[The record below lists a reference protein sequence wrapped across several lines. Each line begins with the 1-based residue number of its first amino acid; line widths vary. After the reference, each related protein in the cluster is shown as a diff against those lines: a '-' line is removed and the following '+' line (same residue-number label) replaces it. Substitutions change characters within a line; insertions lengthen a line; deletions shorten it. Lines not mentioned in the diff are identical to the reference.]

1 MNAIRFFLLIVLVS
15 VLIGGTAGVALGI
28 YQTTQEK
35 ETATADEAKSSQD
48 QQKEK
53 ETDKEKEKETD
64 KEKEQHTEEPK
75 AKEPPP
81 PAADG
86 KITAEEAARIARKQA
101 NGTIRKIEW
110 EEEEDQAIY
119 KVEMELSEEEKA
131 KFEIDAHT
139 GEILLAERD

>member
-48 QQKEK
+48 QQ
-53 ETDKEKEKETD
+53 KEKETD

>member
-53 ETDKEKEKETD
+53 ETDKEKE
-64 KEKEQHTEEPK
+64 QHTEEPK

-101 NGTIRKIEW
+101 DGTIRKIEW

-119 KVEMELSEEEKA
+119 KVEIELSEEEKA

>member
-53 ETDKEKEKETD
+53 ETDKEKE
-64 KEKEQHTEEPK
+64 QHTEEPK

-101 NGTIRKIEW
+101 DGTIRKIEW